1 MFSRAAATI
10 PDSAL
15 REMVMTAPHKA
26 FFGNPTYPVGFV
38 WRPLG
43 PVPEA
48 DPPIAGPLLDVM
60 FELLRQN
67 SSVILISD
75 DRRSRDRAVAL
86 LQAAL
91 ANERTAVLS

>member
-60 FELLRQN
+60 LELLHQN
-67 SSVILISD
+67 FSVILVAD
-75 DRRSRDRAVAL
+75 DRQSRDRAVAL
-86 LQAAL
+86 LKAAL
-91 ANERTAVLS
+91 YDERSSVLS